1 MVALS
6 PKELAKRNNFTLFV
20 NRIKTNGYF
29 TLNESNGKKV
39 KITQKFAYQLNS
51 LQDLNKFKDNR
62 GSVLLPTGTTGNGII
77 RLSQLYKDDAFK
89 TRKGN
94 PNAKEEY
101 QIKFVREQL
110 EKIKEKIGSDFVKL
124 RVGNNTYEV
133 TEVEKTP
140 GFPEPKS
147 DMNFIGRNGVRFGF
161 CSLKSGV
168 TARSIQQWGGT
179 SVRFEPIIAADPEVQ
194 AFVKT
199 AKEMFPT
206 EIPQG
211 TTVARK
217 ISNQKLRMQA
227 IYGSGYGGSFGI
239 NNVNVVL
246 QGTVGINAIS
256 FTEYKIT
263 GSAMTHSN
271 GSTLPP
277 EYQPVLMAI
286 YKGDRSDYGI
296 KNARINLYSKSGRTK
311 RQMI

>member
-6 PKELAKRNNFTLFV
+6 PAELAKRNNFTLFV

-29 TLNESNGKKV
+29 TINEGNGQRV
-39 KITQKFAYQLNS
+39 QITQKFAYQLNS
-51 LQDLNKFKDNR
+51 LADLEKFKDNR
-62 GSVLLPTGTTGNGII
+62 NSVILPTGSTGSSSI
-77 RLSQLYKDDAFK
+77 RLSQLYKDNLFK
-89 TRKGN
+89 TRTGN
-94 PNAKEEY
+94 PKAKEEE
-101 QIKFVREQL
+101 QIKLVREQL
-110 EKIKEKIGSDFVKL
+110 EKIKEKIGSDFIKL
-124 RVGNNTYEV
+124 RVGSNTYEV
-133 TEVEKTP
+133 TDVEDTP
-140 GFPEPKS
+140 GTPKS
-147 DMNFIGRNGVRFGF
+147 DMNFIGRNGVKLGF

-217 ISNQKLRMQA
+217 ISNQKLKMQA
-227 IYGSGYGGSFGI
+227 IYGSGYGGSIGI
-239 NNVNVVL
+239 NNVDVVL
-246 QGTVGINAIS
+246 QGTVRINSIS
-256 FTEYKIT
+256 PTEYKIT

-296 KNARINLYSKSGRTK
+296 KNARINLYSKSGRKK
-311 RQMI
+311 RQMV

>member
-6 PKELAKRNNFTLFV
+6 PKELAKRDNFTLFV

-29 TLNESNGKKV
+29 TLNESNGKRV

-147 DMNFIGRNGVRFGF
+147 DMNFIGRNGVRLGF
-161 CSLKSGV
+161 CSLKDGA
-168 TARSIQQWGGT
+168 TAAAIQQWGGA
-179 SVRFEPIIAADPEVQ
+179 SVRFEPIIAAHPEVQ

-211 TTVARK
+211 TTVARE
-217 ISNQKLRMQA
+217 ISDQKLRMQG
-227 IYGSGYGGSFGI
+227 IYGSGYGGSFGV
-239 NNVNVVL
+239 NNVDVLL
-246 QGTVGINAIS
+246 QGTVNINSIS

-296 KNARINLYSKSGRTK
+296 KNARINLYSKSGRKK
-311 RQMI
+311 RQMV

>member
-1 MVALS
+1 MATLS
-6 PKELAKRNNFTLFV
+6 IAELRKRNNFTIFRD
-20 NRIKTNGYF
+20 RIKTNGKF
-29 TLNESNGKKV
+29 TISEGNGQKIQ
-39 KITQKFAYQLNS
+39 ITQKFAYEFDT
-51 LQDLNKFKDNR
+51 LQDLERFKDNR
-62 GSVLLPTGTTGNGII
+62 GTILLPTGVTGSGVV
-77 RLSQLYKDDAFK
+77 RLSQLYKDSAFV
-89 TRKGN
+89 TRTQN
-94 PNAKEEY
+94 TTAKEDI
-101 QIKFVREQL
+101 QIRSVREQL
-110 EKIKEKIGSDFVKL
+110 EVIKEKIGSDFVKL

-217 ISNQKLRMQA
+217 ISNQKLKMQG

-239 NNVNVVL
+239 NNVDVVM
-246 QGTVGINAIS
+246 QGTARINSIS
-256 FTEYKIT
+256 PTEYKIT
-263 GSAMTHSN
+263 GSAMTHNN

-277 EYQPVLMAI
+277 EYEPVLMAI
-286 YKGDRSDYGI
+286 YKGERNNYGI
-296 KNARINLYSKSGRTK
+296 KNARLVISAIGGRRIT
-311 RQMI
+311 QMV

>member
-29 TLNESNGKKV
+29 TLNEGNGQKV
-39 KITQKFAYQLNS
+39 QITQKFAYQLKS
-51 LQDLNKFKDNR
+51 LQDLEKFKDNR
-62 GSVLLPTGTTGNGII
+62 KSIILPTGSTGSSSI
-77 RLSQLYKDDAFK
+77 RLSQLYKDNAFK
-89 TRKGN
+89 TRTGN
-94 PNAKEEY
+94 PNAKEEE
-101 QIKFVREQL
+101 QIKLVREQL
-110 EKIKEKIGSDFVKL
+110 EKIKQKIGSDFVKL
-124 RVGNNTYEV
+124 RVGKNTYEV

-140 GFPEPKS
+140 GTPKS
-147 DMNFIGRNGVRFGF
+147 DMNFIGRNGVRLGF
-161 CSLKSGV
+161 CSLKDGA
-168 TARSIQQWGGT
+168 TAGAIQQWGGA
-179 SVRFEPIIAADPEVQ
+179 SVSREPLIAAHPEVV

-199 AKEMFPT
+199 AREMFPT

-211 TTVARK
+211 TTVARE
-217 ISNQKLRMQA
+217 ISDQKLRMQG
-227 IYGSGYGGSFGI
+227 IYGSGYGGSFGV
-239 NNVNVVL
+239 NNVDVLL
-246 QGTVGINAIS
+246 QGSVKINSINS
-256 FTEYKIT
+256 IEYKIT